1 MNFTFTPEI
10 SITNG
15 RLSGEYIKLSS
26 GAERDRILMT
36 TRLCIRS
43 RKEVAMTLLTT
54 FYLSRIIGKEV
65 FGTDGDVIGTIKD
78 ILIGAAPS
86 GLNEPEQQ
94 MVTGVKLKIRK
105 NTKIYSFRTF
115 RVVKAREMLN
125 VTCSGLEELEKEFIE
140 NGLLLV
146 ENILDKQIVDLNGR
160 KLVRVNDVRLATIPT
175 GTYAVAVDVGID
187 GLLRRI
193 GISNPIKKILSVFN
207 VNIPTK
213 YILWDDVQAIDFSN
227 QNIKLSKSYA
237 KLHTLHPSD
246 LADILEDLGKK
257 SSTSLFSAL
266 DEEKA
271 ADVLEELEPSAQV
284 HIIESLP
291 VDKVADV
298 LEKMPADE
306 VADILDELE
315 EEKAELL
322 LREMEAESSQEVREL
337 LEYDDNLVGSI
348 MTTDYL
354 SFTGTKT
361 IEEVLNELRIKKPE
375 AYELYNMFVTEN
387 DDKLIG
393 TFTLRD
399 LVISEPE
406 KTLYEIMKSEPISL
420 FDDQKA
426 SVIAEIVSK
435 YDLLAVPVVD
445 ENEQLQGMVVV
456 DDVVDDLI
464 SERKTRKR

>member
-1 MNFTFTPEI
+1 
-10 SITNG
+10 
-15 RLSGEYIKLSS
+15 
-26 GAERDRILMT
+26 MT
-36 TRLCIRS
+36 S
-43 RKEVAMTLLTT
+43 FTT
-54 FYLSRIIGKEV
+54 FYLSRIIGKEA
-65 FGTDGDVIGTIKD
+65 FDADGNAIGIIKD
-78 ILIGAAPS
+78 LLIGAIPS
-86 GLNEPEQQ
+86 GQNDPEQR
-94 MVTGVKLKIRK
+94 MVTGVKLRIRK
-105 NTKIYSFRTF
+105 RVSFYSFRTF

-125 VTCSGLEELEKEFIE
+125 VTCSGLEELGEESIE

-160 KLVRVNDVRLATIPT
+160 KLVRVNDIRLATLPA
-175 GTYAVAVDVGID
+175 GTFAIAVDIGIE

-193 GISNPIKKILSVFN
+193 GISMPIKKVFSFFRI
-207 VNIPTK
+207 NIPAK
-213 YILWDDVQAIDFSN
+213 FILWDDVQAIDFSN
-227 QNIKLSKSYA
+227 FNIKLSKSYA

-257 SSTSLFSAL
+257 SSASVFSAL

-315 EEKAELL
+315 DDKAEILL
-322 LREMEAESSQEVREL
+322 KEMEAESSQEVREL

-354 SFTGTKT
+354 SFSETKT
-361 IEEVLNELRIKKPE
+361 VEEVLNELRVKKPE
-375 AYELYNMFVTEN
+375 DSELYNMFVTEEN
-387 DDKLIG
+387 DKLIG

-399 LVISEPE
+399 LVVSEPD
-406 KTLYEIMKSEPISL
+406 KTLTEIMKSEPVSL
-420 FDDQKA
+420 FDDQKSGA
-426 SVIAEIVSK
+426 IAEIVSK
-435 YDLLAVPVVD
+435 YNLLAVPVVD
-445 ENEQLQGMVVV
+445 QNEQLQGMVVV
-456 DDVVDDLI
+456 DDVVEDLI
-464 SERKTRKR
+464 SERKTRKRK

>member
-1 MNFTFTPEI
+1 
-10 SITNG
+10 
-15 RLSGEYIKLSS
+15 
-26 GAERDRILMT
+26 MT
-36 TRLCIRS
+36 S
-43 RKEVAMTLLTT
+43 FTT
-54 FYLSRIIGKEV
+54 FYLSRIIGKEA
-65 FGTDGDVIGTIKD
+65 FDADGDAIGIIKD
-78 ILIGAAPS
+78 LLISAVPS
-86 GLNEPEQQ
+86 GQNEPEQQ
-94 MVTGVKLKIRK
+94 RVTGVKLRIRK
-105 NTKIYSFRTF
+105 KVSFYSFSTF

-125 VTCSGLEELEKEFIE
+125 VTCSGLEELEKESIE

-160 KLVRVNDVRLATIPT
+160 KLVRVNDIRLATLTT
-175 GTYAVAVDVGID
+175 GTFAIAVDIGID

-193 GISNPIKKILSVFN
+193 GISIPIKKVLSLFRIS
-207 VNIPTK
+207 IPTK

-227 QNIKLSKSYA
+227 LNIKLSKSYA

-257 SSTSLFSAL
+257 SSTSVFSAL

-291 VDKVADV
+291 VGKVADV

-315 EEKAELL
+315 DDKAELL
-322 LREMEAESSQEVREL
+322 LKEMEAESSQEVREL

-354 SFTGTKT
+354 SFSKSKT
-361 IEEVLNELRIKKPE
+361 VEEVLNELRIKKPE
-375 AYELYNMFVTEN
+375 APELYNMFVTEEN
-387 DDKLIG
+387 DKLIG

-399 LVISEPE
+399 LVVSEPG
-406 KTLYEIMKSEPISL
+406 KTLSEIMKSEPVSL
-420 FDDQKA
+420 YDDQKSSA
-426 SVIAEIVSK
+426 IAEIVSK
-435 YDLLAVPVVD
+435 YNLLAVPVID
-445 ENEQLQGMVVV
+445 QNEQLQGMVVV
-456 DDVVDDLI
+456 DDVVEDLI